1 MKSRT
6 TVEELEE
13 AKNAISLLGGE
24 CENVVNYTLTDGA
37 ESLDRTMIIIRK
49 QTRTPQKYP
58 RNNSQISKK
67 PL

>member
-6 TVEELEE
+6 TKEELEE
-13 AKNAISLLGGE
+13 AKNAISLLGAK
-24 CENVVNYTLTDGA
+24 CERVIDYTLTNGS
-37 ESLDRTMIIIRK
+37 ETLERTIIIIKK
-49 QTRTPQKYP
+49 QTHTPEKYP